1 MEPTPENTP
10 QAEHRYH
17 NYVGSRIPWY
27 VRIYWLLFWAFAM
40 YYSVK
45 YLFPELQYELKALL

>member
-1 MEPTPENTP
+1 MESSPEKTP

-27 VRIYWLLFWAFAM
+27 VRLYWLAFWAFAM
-40 YYSVK
+40 YYAVK
-45 YLFPELQYELKALL
+45 YLFPELQYELKSLL